1 VPEPPATLRQDMT
14 VSIDIE
20 VGRRERALVLPIDA
34 VDASDSAGPPHALV
48 VREGRVARVPIA
60 LGLRGVDRVEVLEG
74 LTEGEAVLPLGTE
87 SYYRS
92 STLRLTNCVA
102 YAGTDTSTTQGLDG
116 VTVEVRIGREGT
128 NNVAYTGTVVEASS
142 GSWWADVTVPDSDSV
157 YLQLKLTDT
166 NSASYIYPWKI
177 IRTKEALQ

>member
-1 VPEPPATLRQDMT
+1 MSKQKRSLISISICLLAFFSLIVATL
-14 VSIDIE
+14 S
-20 VGRRERALVLPIDA
+20 AWAADA
-34 VDASDSAGPPHALV
+34 VEPVSAAV
-48 VREGRVARVPIA
+48 VSKR
-60 LGLRGVDRVEVLEG
+60 
-74 LTEGEAVLPLGTE
+74 GEAVLPLGTE

-142 GSWWADVTVPDSDSV
+142 GSWWGDVTVPDSDSV

-166 NSASYIYPWKI
+166 NSVSYIYPWKI